1 MALFFPFI
9 FEINRNSMK
18 FNKFYIYVFSLF

>member
-9 FEINRNSMK
+9 IFVVS
-18 FNKFYIYVFSLF
+18 